1 MLLNHGRLKCCFL
14 PRQDFDLNK
23 KNKIVDYCLEQN
35 IKVMNIP
42 PMREWIQGHLNIN
55 QLKEVKIDELL
66 GRPQINLKN
75 EHVLNLLR
83 NKKVLD
89 HRRCRFNWQ

>member
-1 MLLNHGRLKCCFL
+1 MLFFAK
-14 PRQDFDLNK
+14 QDFDLNK

-42 PMREWIQGHLNIN
+42 PMRNGYKDILNIN

-66 GRPQINLKN
+66 GRPQISLKN
-75 EHVLNLLR
+75 EHVM
-83 NKKVLD
+83 NKLTK
-89 HRRCRFNWQ
+89 